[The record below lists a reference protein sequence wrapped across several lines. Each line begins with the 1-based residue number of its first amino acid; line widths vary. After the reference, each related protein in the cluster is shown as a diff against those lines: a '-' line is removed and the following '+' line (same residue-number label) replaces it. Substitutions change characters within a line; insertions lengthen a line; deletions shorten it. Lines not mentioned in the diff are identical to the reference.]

1 MKGRFA
7 MPDNGKRYWLDS
19 SENVTK
25 LYRGLWVVGLL
36 LFAAD
41 LLVHRHEEFSF
52 AEWLGY
58 YALYGFFACVALVLT
73 AKAMRIV
80 LKRPED
86 YYDR

>member
-1 MKGRFA
+1 MKEGFA
-7 MPDNGKRYWLDS
+7 MPENQKRYWLDS

-52 AEWLGY
+52 AQWFGY

-73 AKAMRIV
+73 AKAMRRV

>member
-1 MKGRFA
+1 
-7 MPDNGKRYWLDS
+7 MPENQKRYWLDS

-52 AEWLGY
+52 AQWFGY

-73 AKAMRIV
+73 AKAMRRV